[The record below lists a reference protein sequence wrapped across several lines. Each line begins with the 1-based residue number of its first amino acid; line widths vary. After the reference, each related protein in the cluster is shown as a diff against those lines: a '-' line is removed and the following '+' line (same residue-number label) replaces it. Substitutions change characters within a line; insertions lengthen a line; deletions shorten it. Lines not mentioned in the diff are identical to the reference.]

1 MPNLAHARSLLFVP
15 AHRPERIDKALASGA
30 DAVIVDLEDAVAPQA
45 KGQARVAL
53 QGWLAQASPSAS
65 VVVRINGALSPWF
78 DEDVALCRAPG
89 VQAVMLPK
97 AGQDCAVSH
106 GTHRLDAQ
114 VLEEA
119 LPGKP
124 ILALVESAEGI
135 DRLREL
141 CRVPGVRRLA
151 LGGIDLALDL
161 GLDLGLDSGLDSGS
175 EGSTPRGLGAGLDAA
190 EGDHQDPASEDP
202 LAWCKAQLVLHSRL
216 AQLPP
221 PVDGVSTAIDDAG
234 LLRRDAQRA
243 RRLGFA
249 GKLCIHP
256 RQVAVVQQAF
266 SASPQERA
274 WAQRV
279 VAAAQAAGGAA
290 VAVDGR
296 MVDLPVLRRA
306 QALMQAAG

>member
-1 MPNLAHARSLLFVP
+1 MPDLAHARSLLFVP

-45 KGQARVAL
+45 KDEARAAL
-53 QGWLAQASPSAS
+53 RGWLAQAGPDTS
-65 VVVRINGALSPWF
+65 VVVRINGAHSPWF
-78 DEDVALCRAPG
+78 DQDVALCQAPG
-89 VQAVMLPK
+89 VRAVMLPK
-97 AGQDCAVSH
+97 AGQACGEGRGAQ
-106 GTHRLDAQ
+106 RLDAQ
-114 VLEEA
+114 VLAEA
-119 LPGKP
+119 VPGKP

-141 CRVPGVRRLA
+141 CRVPAVRRLV

-161 GLDLGLDSGLDSGS
+161 GLDLGLNLGSDASTSGPED
-175 EGSTPRGLGAGLDAA
+175 
-190 EGDHQDPASEDP
+190 QPADDP

-234 LLRRDAQRA
+234 LLSRDARRA
-243 RRLGFA
+243 RQLGFA

-306 QALMQAAG
+306 QALLQAAG